1 MASTEK
7 IFTLSYDEL
16 LEHTKKSGHRFQA
29 SQHAAG
35 HPGYLEQQWS
45 HRALA
50 FTLVEAMGV
59 PGKDYLSDLRQLK
72 SLGGLNFCDQGLN
85 SRHRLLTSSPP

>member
-16 LEHTKKSGHRFQA
+16 LEHTKKVVTDFRLLST
-29 SQHAAG
+29 
-35 HPGYLEQQWS
+35 PPDILDIWS
-45 HRALA
+45 NNGVIVLWHS
-50 FTLVEAMGV
+50 LVEAMGV

-72 SLGGLNFCDQGLN
+72 SLGGLL
-85 SRHRLLTSSPP
+85 H

>member
-16 LEHTKKSGHRFQA
+16 LEHTKKVVTDFRHLSK
-29 SQHAAG
+29 
-35 HPGYLEQQWS
+35 PPDILDIWS
-45 HRALA
+45 NNGVIVLWHS
-50 FTLVEAMGV
+50 LVEAMGV

-72 SLGGLNFCDQGLN
+72 SLGGLNFYDQD
-85 SRHRLLTSSPP
+85 STD

>member
-16 LEHTKKSGHRFQA
+16 LEHTKKVVTDFRNLST
-29 SQHAAG
+29 
-35 HPGYLEQQWS
+35 PPDILDIWS
-45 HRALA
+45 NNGVIVLWRS
-50 FTLVEAMGV
+50 LVEAMGV

-72 SLGGLNFCDQGLN
+72 SLGGLNFCDQD
-85 SRHRLLTSSPP
+85 STHDTD

>member
-16 LEHTKKSGHRFQA
+16 LEHTKKVVSDFRHLSTPPDILDILSNNGVIVLWH
-29 SQHAAG
+29 S
-35 HPGYLEQQWS
+35 
-45 HRALA
+45 
-50 FTLVEAMGV
+50 LVEAMGV

-72 SLGGLNFCDQGLN
+72 SLGGLNFCDQD
-85 SRHRLLTSSPP
+85 STHDTD